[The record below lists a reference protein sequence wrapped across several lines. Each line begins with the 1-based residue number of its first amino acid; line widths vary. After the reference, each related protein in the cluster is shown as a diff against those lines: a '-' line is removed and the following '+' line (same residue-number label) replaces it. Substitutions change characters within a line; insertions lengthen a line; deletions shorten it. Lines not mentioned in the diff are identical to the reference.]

1 MKTRLLIV
9 VLIVATSV
17 AAVAQSVPGFSYQAV
32 ARDAGGNIIA
42 NQKVG
47 IEISI
52 LKNSVDGE
60 LAYVEEFSP
69 VTNNYGTI
77 NLTIGTGS
85 PTFGYFE
92 DIDWSV
98 GEYFVGVAMDTEGGT
113 DFVDMSTSQLLSVP
127 YAMYAKSAT
136 TAESV
141 DGVDAKTIKD
151 LKNSISDLQTKL
163 KSVNKVLMGDGLVDD
178 RDASN
183 IVVYDTISTKD
194 GNNWMADNLKAE
206 IYTDGTAI
214 QEAKAYNN
222 DPILAQDYGY
232 LYTYDAIA
240 TSGKNICPDGYRLPS
255 SSEWS
260 VLLQKYGGSALAG
273 GALKEGGV
281 INHWDVQANGVT
293 GAAET
298 DIIPAGM
305 VASDGSSSGLGKR
318 AYVWTG
324 EESADNPD
332 YAVAYQFNT
341 ENNLVLKVN
350 LKKDA
355 NISVRC
361 IKE

>member
-9 VLIVATSV
+9 ALIAVTSF

-32 ARDAGGNIIA
+32 ARDAGGDVIA

-69 VTNNYGTI
+69 TTNNYGII
-77 NLTIGTGS
+77 NLTIGTGH

-113 DFVDMSTSQLLSVP
+113 DYVDMSTSQLLSVP
-127 YAMYAKSAT
+127 YAMYAKSAS
-136 TAESV
+136 TAQSV
-141 DGVDAKTIKD
+141 DGVDAKTITD
-151 LKNSISDLQTKL
+151 LKKSLADVQTQL
-163 KSVNKVLMGDGLVDD
+163 KSVKKELMGTGLEDT
-178 RDASN
+178 RDPN
-183 IVVYDTISTKD
+183 LTVWYDTISTND

-206 IYTDGTAI
+206 IYTDGTPI
-214 QEAKAYNN
+214 QNVKSYNN
-222 DPILAQDYGY
+222 DPLVAVDYGY
-232 LYTYDAIA
+232 LYTYDAIIA
-240 TSGKNICPDGYRLPS
+240 EGKNICPDGYRMPTS
-255 SSEWS
+255 AEWS

-273 GALKEGGV
+273 SSLKETGTF
-281 INHWDVQANGVT
+281 HWNVQANGVT
-293 GAAET
+293 GSAET
-298 DIIPAGM
+298 EIIPAGM
-305 VASDGSSSGLGKR
+305 VASDGSSTGLGAR

-332 YAVAYQFNT
+332 YAVAYQFNA
-341 ENNLVLKVN
+341 ENNLVIKVN
-350 LKKDA
+350 IKKDA

>member
-1 MKTRLLIV
+1 MKTRILIL
-9 VLIVATSV
+9 VLVVATSF
-17 AAVAQSVPGFSYQAV
+17 ATIAQSVPGFSYQAV

-52 LKNSVDGE
+52 LKNSVEGE

-69 VTNNYGTI
+69 MTNNYGII

-98 GEYFVGVAMDTEGGT
+98 GEYFVGVAMDPDGGHEY
-113 DFVDMSTSQLLSVP
+113 VDMSTSQLLSVP
-127 YAMYAKSAT
+127 YAMFAKSAS
-136 TAESV
+136 TAQSV
-141 DGVDAKTIKD
+141 DGVDAKAIND
-151 LKNSISDLQTKL
+151 LKKSVADLQTKL

-178 RDASN
+178 RDINN
-183 IVVYDTISTKD
+183 IVVYDTVTTKD
-194 GNNWMADNLKAE
+194 NINWMADNLKAE
-206 IYTDGTAI
+206 IYTDGTPI
-214 QEAKAYNN
+214 QDVKAYNN
-222 DPILAQDYGY
+222 DPVVAQEYGY
-232 LYTYDAIA
+232 LYSYEAIVA
-240 TSGKNICPDGYRLPS
+240 ADKNICPDGYRLPS
-255 SSEWS
+255 SAEWS
-260 VLLQKYGGSALAG
+260 VLLQKYGGSVMAG
-273 GALKEGGV
+273 AALKEAGTF
-281 INHWDVQANGVT
+281 HWDVQANGVS

-298 DIIPAGM
+298 EIVPAGM
-305 VASDGSSSGLGKR
+305 VAADGSSTGLGTR

-341 ENNLVLKVN
+341 ENNLVIKVN
-350 LKKDA
+350 IKKDA